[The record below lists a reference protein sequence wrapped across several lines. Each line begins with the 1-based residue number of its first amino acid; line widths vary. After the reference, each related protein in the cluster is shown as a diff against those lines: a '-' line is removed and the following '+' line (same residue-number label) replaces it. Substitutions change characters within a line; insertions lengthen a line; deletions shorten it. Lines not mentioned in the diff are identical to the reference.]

1 MNIYSLKYA
10 FPENYLKTNVILT
23 LQTKS
28 VDLAQTI
35 NITIKEN
42 NQFQYD
48 SKLNIKII

>member
-1 MNIYSLKYA
+1 MNIYSIKYA
-10 FPENYLKTNVILT
+10 FPESYLKTNVILT

-48 SKLNIKII
+48 SNLKH

>member
-1 MNIYSLKYA
+1 MNIYSLNYA
-10 FPENYLKTNVILT
+10 FQENYLKTNVILA

-42 NQFQYD
+42 LQFQYD
-48 SKLNIKII
+48 SNFIY